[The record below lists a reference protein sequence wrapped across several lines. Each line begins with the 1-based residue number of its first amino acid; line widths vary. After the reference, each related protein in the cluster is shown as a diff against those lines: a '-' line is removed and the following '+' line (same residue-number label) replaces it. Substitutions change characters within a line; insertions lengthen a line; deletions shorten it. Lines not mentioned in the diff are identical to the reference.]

1 MGFRIV
7 EGPLSKKSSSV
18 TAATN
23 FTSTKHCEGPRK
35 VFNGNTGEY
44 GGYEYLLPL
53 WWMYISAFLMSVAG
67 QDSCYKWICS
77 GRPAWQS
84 CGVNRGCQKLAQNC
98 SRQIPSKIMV
108 MIIKVARVTFVIK
121 LAMLTR
127 TSGVASPILE
137 DKRAI
142 LGEIDSLD
150 CWDS

>member
-1 MGFRIV
+1 MRAQGKF
-7 EGPLSKKSSSV
+7 SMV
-18 TAATN
+18 TLEN
-23 FTSTKHCEGPRK
+23 MEDMNISYLF
-35 VFNGNTGEY
+35 
-44 GGYEYLLPL
+44 GGC
-53 WWMYISAFLMSVAG
+53 ISAFLMSVAG
-67 QDSCYKWICS
+67 QDSCYKWICA

-98 SRQIPSKIMV
+98 SRQIPSKIMM

-127 TSGVASPILE
+127 IGRVASPILE

-142 LGEIDSLD
+142 LGERDSMD